1 MSFARVRALAVIG
14 ILIVAAAVFVIVAV
28 VKDHQGGSAGDSK
41 KCAEGAVMANAKL
54 PTQEEV
60 KVTVFNATNRA
71 GAASD
76 VANDFLSRR
85 FKEAK
90 VVTAAPNPP
99 VNKAQ
104 DVVAVIRYGPQTVGA
119 EWLVRAYFLDQARSE
134 FDKARQDDKVE
145 IILGGRFKQLPTTTE
160 VNQAIAALGNP
171 ELPEG
176 TCAKEDS

>member
-1 MSFARVRALAVIG
+1 MSFARVRALAVVG

-28 VKDHQGGSAGDSK
+28 VKDHQSGPVAEAD
-41 KCAEGAVMANAKL
+41 KCAANAVMVNAKL
-54 PTQEEV
+54 PTQSEV
-60 KVTVFNATNRA
+60 KVTIFNATNRP

-99 VNKAQ
+99 VNKIN
-104 DVVAVIRYGPQTVGA
+104 DVVAVIRFGPQTVGA
-119 EWLVRAYFLDQARSE
+119 AWLVQAYFLNNARSE

-145 IILGGRFKQLPTTTE
+145 IILGGKFKQLPTTTE

-171 ELPEG
+171 ELPTG
-176 TCAKEDS
+176 TCAKADG

>member
-1 MSFARVRALAVIG
+1 MSFARVRALAVVG
-14 ILIVAAAVFVIVAV
+14 VLIVAAAVFVIVAV
-28 VKDHQGGSAGDSK
+28 VKDHQTGPAGDAK
-41 KCAEGAVMANAKL
+41 QCAEGSVMANAKL
-54 PTQEEV
+54 PTQEDV
-60 KVTVFNATNRA
+60 KVTIFNATNRP

-99 VNKAQ
+99 ANKPN
-104 DVVAVIRYGPQTVGA
+104 DVVAIIRYGPATVGA
-119 EWLVRAYFLDQARSE
+119 AWLVRAYFLDQARPE

-145 IILGGRFKQLPTTTE
+145 IILGGKFRQLPTTTE

-176 TCAKEDS
+176 TCAKDEG

>member
-1 MSFARVRALAVIG
+1 MSFARVRALAVVG
-14 ILIVAAAVFVIVAV
+14 ILIVAAMVFVVVAV
-28 VKDHQGGSAGDSK
+28 VKDRQSGSTPEAK
-41 KCAEGAVMANAKL
+41 KCAEGSVMANAKL
-54 PTQEEV
+54 PRQEDV
-60 KVTVFNATNRA
+60 KVTIYNATSRT

-85 FKEAK
+85 IKEAK

-99 VNKAQ
+99 VAKPG
-104 DVVAVIRYGPQTVGA
+104 DEVAVIRYGPQAVGA
-119 EWLVRAYFLDQARSE
+119 AWLVRAYFLNQADTQ

-145 IILGGRFKQLPTTTE
+145 IILGGKFRQLPTTTE

-176 TCAKEDS
+176 TCASDA

>member
-14 ILIVAAAVFVIVAV
+14 VLIVAAGVFVIVAV
-28 VKDHQGGSAGDSK
+28 VKDRQGGSAGDAT
-41 KCAEGAVMANAKL
+41 KCAEGSVMANAKL

-60 KVTVFNATNRA
+60 KVTVFNATNRT

-76 VANDFLSRR
+76 VANDFISRR

-99 VNKAQ
+99 VNKPG
-104 DVVAVIRYGPQTVGA
+104 DTVAVIRYGPQAVGA
-119 EWLVRAYFLDQARSE
+119 AWLVRAYFLDEARTE
-134 FDKARQDDKVE
+134 FDKARQDDKVD
-145 IILGGRFKQLPTTTE
+145 IILGGRFRQLPTTTE

-171 ELPEG
+171 ALPEG
-176 TCAKEDS
+176 TCARDE

>member
-1 MSFARVRALAVIG
+1 MSFARVRALAVVG
-14 ILIVAAAVFVIVAV
+14 VLIVAAAVFVIVAV
-28 VKDHQGGSAGDSK
+28 VKDRQGGPAGDAK
-41 KCAEGAVMANAKL
+41 KCAEGSVMANAKL

-60 KVTVFNATNRA
+60 KVTVYNATNRS

-76 VANDFLSRR
+76 VASDFLSRR

-99 VNKAQ
+99 VNKPGN
-104 DVVAVIRYGPQTVGA
+104 VVAVIRFGPQTVGA
-119 EWLVRAYFLDQARSE
+119 AWLVRAYFLNEAENE

-145 IILGGRFKQLPTTTE
+145 IILGGRFRQLPTTTE

-171 ELPEG
+171 VLPEG
-176 TCAKEDS
+176 TCARDDT

>member
-14 ILIVAAAVFVIVAV
+14 ALIVAAGVFVIVAV
-28 VKDHQGGSAGDSK
+28 VKDRQGGSAADAG
-41 KCAEGAVMANAKL
+41 KCAEGSVTANAKL

-60 KVTVFNATNRA
+60 KVTVYNATNRT

-76 VANDFLSRR
+76 VANDFISRR

-90 VVTAAPNPP
+90 VVTTAPNPP
-99 VNKAQ
+99 VNKPG
-104 DVVAVIRYGPQTVGA
+104 DVVAVIRFGPQTVGA
-119 EWLVRAYFLDQARSE
+119 AWLVRAYFLDQARTE
-134 FDKARQDDKVE
+134 FDKAREDDKVD
-145 IILGGRFKQLPTTTE
+145 IILGGRFRQLPTTTE

-176 TCAKEDS
+176 TCAHDA

>member
-14 ILIVAAAVFVIVAV
+14 ILIVAAAVFVVVAV
-28 VKDHQGGSAGDSK
+28 VKDRQGGPLGDAN
-41 KCAEGAVMANAKL
+41 KCAEGSVVANDKL
-54 PTQEEV
+54 PTQQEV
-60 KVTVFNATNRA
+60 KVTIFNSTNRP
-71 GAASD
+71 GAASE
-76 VANDFLSRR
+76 VANDFLSRQ

-99 VNKAQ
+99 VNKAG

-119 EWLVRAYFLDQARSE
+119 AWLVRAYFLDQARPE

-145 IILGGRFKQLPTTTE
+145 IILGGKFRQLPTTTE

-171 ELPEG
+171 KLPEG
-176 TCAKEDS
+176 TCAKDDG

>member
-1 MSFARVRALAVIG
+1 MSFARVRALAVVG

-28 VKDHQGGSAGDSK
+28 VKDHQSGGTVDAK
-41 KCAEGAVMANAKL
+41 KCAEGSVMANAKL
-54 PTQEEV
+54 PRQEDV
-60 KVTVFNATNRA
+60 KVTIYNATSRT

-99 VNKAQ
+99 VAKPA
-104 DVVAVIRYGPQTVGA
+104 DEVAVIRYGPQTVGA
-119 EWLVRAYFLDQARSE
+119 AWLVRAYFLNQAE
-134 FDKARQDDKVE
+134 AQFDKARQDDKVE
-145 IILGGRFKQLPTTTE
+145 IILGGKFRQLPTTTE

-176 TCAKEDS
+176 TCAKDD

>member
-1 MSFARVRALAVIG
+1 MRALAVVG

-28 VKDHQGGSAGDSK
+28 VKDHQSGGTANAK

-54 PTQEEV
+54 PRQEDV
-60 KVTVFNATNRA
+60 KVTIYNATTRT
-71 GAASD
+71 GAATD

-99 VNKAQ
+99 VAKPGN
-104 DVVAVIRYGPQTVGA
+104 VVAVIRYGPQTVGA
-119 EWLVRAYFLDQARSE
+119 AWLVRAYFLNQADTQ

-145 IILGGRFKQLPTTTE
+145 IILGGKFRQLPTTTE

-176 TCAKEDS
+176 TCAKDD

>member
-14 ILIVAAAVFVIVAV
+14 ILVVAAAVFVIVAV
-28 VKDHQGGSAGDSK
+28 VKDRQGGPIADAS

-54 PTQEEV
+54 PRQEDV
-60 KVTVFNATNRA
+60 KVTIYNATNRA
-71 GAASD
+71 GVASD

-99 VNKAQ
+99 VNKPG
-104 DVVAVIRYGPQTVGA
+104 DVVAVIRFGPQTVGA
-119 EWLVRAYFLDQARSE
+119 AWLVRAYFLDKARPE
-134 FDKARQDDKVE
+134 FEKARQDDKVE
-145 IILGGRFKQLPTTTE
+145 IILGGKFQQLPTTTE

-176 TCAKEDS
+176 TCARQDS